1 MHHGHH
7 PSGVVA
13 VVAVTIVGLLVRAD
27 EEPKRLGPFTVI
39 KGDDTDA
46 YAKEAATG
54 QCTLLAYTGRDQNI
68 DNSKW
73 TRD

>member
-7 PSGVVA
+7 PSDVVA

-27 EEPKRLGPFTVI
+27 EEPKRLGSITVV

-46 YAKEAATG
+46 YARKPPPPNV
-54 QCTLLAYTGRDQNI
+54 LY
-68 DNSKW
+68 
-73 TRD
+73 